1 MKNPLSS
8 IAILVLSFIAGPQ
21 TFGAAVDQTD
31 ADVPAPE
38 VQKYFPTPE
47 SNEALTEILNVTPQ
61 LPRGPNEVLEDYEV
75 EMTKIASRMS
85 NELGEIRQA
94 IANDQLSR
102 EQGESLARERYQVA
116 MMQYQLFSAWHAIL
130 EQAVTQA
137 SAAQK
142 KDDPSP
148 ADQAVV
154 VALPFSSL
162 QLNSSLEQYLEL
174 TPEQS
179 SAIRQVMA
187 RERPSVA
194 PLMAEFNATRQK
206 LEMATRSFTLAY
218 GIMFM
223 LGMAGSLVAQDNGVQ
238 RPSARQQLQHIHT
251 PQSID
256 QELARLTKDL
266 ELTPEQQQQV
276 RPLLQEHHDK
286 IQTLLDN

>member
-21 TFGAAVDQTD
+21 TFGAAVDRTD

-47 SNEALTEILNVTPQ
+47 TNEALTEILNVTPQ
-61 LPRGPNEVLEDYEV
+61 VPRGPNEILEDYEV
-75 EMTKIASRMS
+75 EMTKIASRLS

-94 IANDQLSR
+94 ITNDQLSR

-116 MMQYQLFSAWHAIL
+116 MMQYQLLSAWHGIL

-137 SAAQK
+137 LAPQK
-142 KDDPSP
+142 KDGPSSTE
-148 ADQAVV
+148 QAVV
-154 VALPFSSL
+154 VPLPFSSL

-179 SAIRQVMA
+179 SAIRRVMA

-194 PLMAEFNATRQK
+194 PLIAEFNATRQK
-206 LEMATRSFTLAY
+206 LEMATRSTHPDQKQIRSLAL
-218 GIMFM
+218 IQAR
-223 LGMAGSLVAQDNGVQ
+223 LLTRLVAEDADLQGKISHLLNSEQ
-238 RPSARQQLQHIHT
+238 RRKIEKFKQANEVS
-251 PQSID
+251 
-256 QELARLTKDL
+256 DL
-266 ELTPEQQQQV
+266 
-276 RPLLQEHHDK
+276 RSK
-286 IQTLLDN
+286 

>member
-8 IAILVLSFIAGPQ
+8 IAVLAVSLIAGSQ
-21 TFGAAVDQTD
+21 TFAAVVDQND

-38 VQKYFPTPE
+38 VQQYFPAPQT
-47 SNEALTEILNVTPQ
+47 NEALTEVLNVNPQ
-61 LPRGPNEVLEDYEV
+61 LPRGPNEILEDYEA
-75 EMTKIASRMS
+75 EMAKITSRMS
-85 NELGEIRQA
+85 NELGEIC
-94 IANDQLSR
+94 
-102 EQGESLARERYQVA
+102 QGEYLARERYQIA

-137 SAAQK
+137 SAAQI

-148 ADQAVV
+148 TEQAIV

-187 RERPSVA
+187 RERPYVV

-206 LEMATRSFTLAY
+206 LEMATRSSHPDQKQIRSLAL
-218 GIMFM
+218 IQAR
-223 LGMAGSLVAQDNGVQ
+223 LLTKLVAEDADLQGKISRLLN
-238 RPSARQQLQHIHT
+238 SEQLRKIEKLKQANEV
-251 PQSID
+251 S
-256 QELARLTKDL
+256 DL
-266 ELTPEQQQQV
+266 RGE
-276 RPLLQEHHDK
+276 
-286 IQTLLDN
+286 

>member
-8 IAILVLSFIAGPQ
+8 IAILALSFIVGRQ
-21 TFGAAVDQTD
+21 TFGAAVKQTD

-47 SNEALTEILNVTPQ
+47 TNEALAAILNVNPQ

-85 NELGEIRQA
+85 NELGQIRQA
-94 IANDQLSR
+94 IANGQLST
-102 EQGESLARERYQVA
+102 EQGESLVRERYQVA

-130 EQAVTQA
+130 EQAVAQA
-137 SAAQK
+137 SAEPK

-148 ADQAVV
+148 TDQAVV

-162 QLNSSLEQYLEL
+162 QLNPSLEQYLKL

-187 RERPSVA
+187 RERSYVT

-206 LEMATRSFTLAY
+206 LEMATRSSRPDQKQIRSLAL
-218 GIMFM
+218 IQAR
-223 LGMAGSLVAQDNGVQ
+223 LLTRLVAEDADLQGKISHLLNSEQ
-238 RPSARQQLQHIHT
+238 RRKIEKFNQTNEVS
-251 PQSID
+251 
-256 QELARLTKDL
+256 DL
-266 ELTPEQQQQV
+266 
-276 RPLLQEHHDK
+276 RSK
-286 IQTLLDN
+286 